1 MGFFGW
7 VFYCE
12 PWPKEKD
19 AGGGGGGAGGGGG
32 RRKGRGG
39 GDSSDD
45 EVYDEIAAELARKRK
60 RPFPELDKVI

>member
-7 VFYCE
+7 VFYCQ
-12 PWPKEKD
+12 PWLKEKD

-45 EVYDEIAAELARKRK
+45 EDYDEIAAELARKRK